1 MTTLTFVS
9 LQADGTH
16 LVLSDDSGHTFH
28 LPITPELRAA
38 IRKPVPHLSA
48 PPSDT
53 TLRPRDIQSML
64 RAGVSVAEVAAV
76 GNTTEDHV
84 RRFEG
89 PIIAEREWA
98 ISQAQECAVGRELG
112 SPTLGDLVVN
122 RLAERGVDTE
132 KLQWDAYREEGTAP
146 WTVTV
151 SYVAGEQERCARWRL
166 DAQTSSVR
174 ALEDEARWLTES
186 DSSSPR
192 ARRHTLSFLPD
203 NGRPAPEP
211 DNNPGEAGT
220 GQRERRDEREPATE
234 SLLDQL
240 ARHRGRRAQPVSMDS
255 DDIPAAHPAR
265 PEDAHDAT
273 VLAFPQRGSS
283 ARETGPSPMTGA
295 SSDIPGAPEHSSPQ
309 VGSSQAAADD
319 TPASPG
325 SDRPAAADA
334 TNDADM
340 PRHVDAPGEGELD
353 FEVEKTA
360 APKRERPKR
369 RSGRRSVPSW
379 DEIVFGGRN
388 STD

>member
-16 LVLSDDSGHTFH
+16 LVLSDNSGHTFH

-38 IRKPVPHLSA
+38 IRKPAPQLSV

-53 TLRPRDIQSML
+53 TLRPRQIQSML
-64 RAGVSVAEVAAV
+64 RAGVSVAEIAAA
-76 GNTTEDHV
+76 GNTTEDRV

-112 SPTLGDLVVN
+112 SPTLGDLVIN
-122 RLAERGVDTE
+122 RLAERGVDTDA
-132 KLQWDAYREEGTAP
+132 LQWDAYREDNAP

-166 DAQTSSVR
+166 DPQTCSVR

-192 ARRHTLSFLPD
+192 ARRHTLSFLSD
-203 NGRPAPEP
+203 SDRAAAAAGNGSTA
-211 DNNPGEAGT
+211 EAGT
-220 GQRERRDEREPATE
+220 GRRESSAKREPATE

-240 ARHRGRRAQPVSMDS
+240 ARHRGRRAQPIDIATTD

-273 VLAFPQRGSS
+273 VLAFPQRENTTRESAHPTAAAATDTPSS
-283 ARETGPSPMTGA
+283 RENA
-295 SSDIPGAPEHSSPQ
+295 SAQNGLADAT
-309 VGSSQAAADD
+309 AADD
-319 TPASPG
+319 KPRVHTGEAAGADSAS
-325 SDRPAAADA
+325 
-334 TNDADM
+334 
-340 PRHVDAPGEGELD
+340 RHMDAPGEGELD

-360 APKRERPKR
+360 PPKRERPKR
-369 RSGRRSVPSW
+369 RGGRRSVPSW

-388 STD
+388 PTD